1 MDNYIKP
8 SIKLVADSGAKAGTG
23 SCGTSGEDMQLIQ
36 SIIGGADASSTFGM
50 GEPCTIQIPLD
61 MFCKFTSTELGA
73 TQIFWS

>member
-8 SIKLVADSGAKAGTG
+8 SIKLVADAGAKASTG

-36 SIIGGADASSTFGM
+36 SIVGGADMNNTFGM
-50 GEPCTIQIPLD
+50 GESCLIEVPLE

-73 TQIFWS
+73 VQIFWS